1 MPKDTPSMAKNK
13 IRRSL
18 LAILD
23 PHPSA
28 SEIEEL
34 WRYFDSRCVYCGIA
48 ITRESRTGHLDHVI
62 ASTSG
67 GSNGIH
73 NFVLS
78 CARCNGDEKREE
90 DWRIF
95 LGRKAES
102 EELVAERSKLIEGW
116 LARAPTATLSPEVVQ
131 QVQAVIAQVVAHYD
145 EAVARVRALRSP
157 IGNG

>member
-28 SEIEEL
+28 SEVEAL
-34 WRYFDSRCVYCGIA
+34 WRYFECRCAYCGVVIA
-48 ITRESRTGHLDHVI
+48 RESRTGHLDHVI

-67 GSNGIH
+67 GGNGIH
-73 NFVLS
+73 NCVLS

-90 DWRIF
+90 DWRNF
-95 LGRKAES
+95 LDRKAES
-102 EELVAERSKLIEGW
+102 AQVAAVRAELIESW
-116 LARAPTATLSPEVVQ
+116 LSRAPAATLSPE
-131 QVQAVIAQVVAHYD
+131 AERRALAIIADAIANYE
-145 EAVARVRALRSP
+145 EAVVKVRGLRHV
-157 IGNG
+157 GA